1 MLQVLM
7 NFRLIV
13 IAIETSPLLLLQ
25 PAASPATNL
34 PHNRP
39 KSTLHL
45 CKRLWAGRICPA
57 IFDKNFGSRSR
68 AHGTGALKRY
78 MRLLSSFGLLL
89 TPAPPHKRF
98 CRLPPLFVP
107 FYHSSLTW
115 PFVSQ
120 CRFLTSVLRFTLHRP
135 VAPSFKVF
143 IFVVDWLL
151 CFLVVVGSGSPR
163 EPCTPSS
170 KVFFPSLL

>member
-1 MLQVLM
+1 MRSDMLQVLM

-25 PAASPATNL
+25 PAASLATNL

-98 CRLPPLFVP
+98 CRLPPLVCTFLP
-107 FYHSSLTW
+107 FISHVA
-115 PFVSQ
+115 FCVSVQ
-120 CRFLTSVLRFTLHRP
+120 IFDFCVTFYPPPPRCSFLQGVHFRR
-135 VAPSFKVF
+135 
-143 IFVVDWLL
+143 
-151 CFLVVVGSGSPR
+151 
-163 EPCTPSS
+163 
-170 KVFFPSLL
+170 